1 MKKLAILIVLALEI
15 AVCGC
20 GASKNANTEVNTTTS
35 GNWEAQLV
43 GGTQQAA
50 LMDFVVTFSVT
61 NSGPLDITGFSFF
74 NSGACFGNDIHS
86 TTQSGTAN
94 FTTAGTGNVTGT
106 LNLTIKSTT
115 SANTITMTGN
125 LTGTSNAT
133 SGTLGTLSNGVVN
146 GTWQLTGG
154 AGDPSCSGTGTFL
167 MCQGSNTCTAP

>member
-15 AVCGC
+15 AVSGC
-20 GASKNANTEVNTTTS
+20 GASKNASTEVNTTTS

-50 LMDFVVTFSVT
+50 LLDFVVTFSVT
-61 NSGPLDITGFSFF
+61 NSGPLDITGFNFF
-74 NSGACFGNDIHS
+74 NQGACFGNDIHS

-94 FTTAGTGNVTGT
+94 FTTAGTGSVTGT
-106 LNLTIKSTT
+106 LNLTIKSTS
-115 SANTITMTGN
+115 SANSITLTGN

-133 SGTLGTLSNGVVN
+133 SGNLGTLTNGVVN
-146 GTWQLTGG
+146 GTWQLTGA
-154 AGDPSCSGTGTFL
+154 AGDPSCSATGTFL